1 MKWHA
6 MPSSLKDHQLSPTA
20 SSLRDSYEC
29 LLPVVEYQASSLRD
43 SYECLLPV
51 VEYQASSHPSSHEVL
66 CSTWSTILKMWDPM
80 NDNYN
85 RTMASSTFQGWVII
99 LFWNFHT
106 KNMEWSRIFY
116 KYFFFLRIFII
127 LKISK
132 FLKIIIISVKSP
144 MYHSTLLSIVHC
156 FSISPLKEEKPCT

>member
-1 MKWHA
+1 MAWMKWHA
-6 MPSSLKDHQLSPTA
+6 MPSSLKDHELSPTA

-29 LLPVVEYQASSLRD
+29 LLPVVEYQASSD
-43 SYECLLPV
+43 
-51 VEYQASSHPSSHEVL
+51 PSSHEVL

-80 NDNYN
+80 KDNYN

-99 LFWNFHT
+99 LFWTFHT

-116 KYFFFLRIFII
+116 KYFSFLRIFII

-144 MYHSTLLSIVHC
+144 MYYITLLSIVHC